1 MSSTN
6 PVSPTPNVASARG
19 TMGFT
24 LPIIAAAFC
33 VATLTYGFVLWF
45 MLSSRAGATPL
56 AVSPVIRIVLL
67 TLAGLALLGA
77 VAWTRLRLTPAAE
90 GGAGEVGGGFGSGA
104 SRSSAGLL
112 LAFQR
117 DVIIA
122 LALAETAAVLGFVL
136 GFLAGSLRD
145 YLYTGLPSLAVMALV
160 IIPAIFRFMNRP

>member
-6 PVSPTPNVASARG
+6 PVSRPPNVASARG
-19 TMGFT
+19 TMSFT

-33 VATLTYGFVLWF
+33 IATLTYGFVLWF

-56 AVSPVIRIVLL
+56 AVSPLIRVVLL

-90 GGAGEVGGGFGSGA
+90 GGAGEAGGPASGA
-104 SRSSAGLL
+104 STAGLL

-136 GFLAGSLRD
+136 GFLGGSLRD
-145 YLYTGLPSLAVMALV
+145 YLYTGIPSLAVMALV
-160 IIPAIFRFMNRP
+160 IIPVLFRFMNRP

>member
-90 GGAGEVGGGFGSGA
+90 GGAGEAGGLAPGA
-104 SRSSAGLL
+104 STAGLL

-136 GFLAGSLRD
+136 GFLGGSLRD
-145 YLYTGLPSLAVMALV
+145 YLYTGIPSLAVMALV
-160 IIPAIFRFMNRP
+160 IIPAIFRFMNRA